1 MANETGKGGFKD
13 NPQNINRDGR
23 KKKGKTLT
31 DILVR
36 HGRKRDV
43 KDGAKNIS
51 RKEALAKKLWAMA
64 LSGDITAIR
73 YIYDRID
80 GRPDQYHQVDME
92 HSASESFLDALK
104 DAHAKRDNE
113 PRR

>member
-1 MANETGKGGFKD
+1 MANKTGKGGFKD
-13 NPQNINRDGR
+13 NPQNINRKGR
-23 KKKGKTLT
+23 SKKGKTLT
-31 DILVR
+31 DILAR

-43 KDGAKNIS
+43 KDGEKNIS

-80 GRPDQYHQVDME
+80 GKPDQYHQLDME
-92 HSASESFLDALK
+92 HTASESLLEALK
-104 DAHAKRDNE
+104 EAHARRENE
-113 PRR
+113 SDR